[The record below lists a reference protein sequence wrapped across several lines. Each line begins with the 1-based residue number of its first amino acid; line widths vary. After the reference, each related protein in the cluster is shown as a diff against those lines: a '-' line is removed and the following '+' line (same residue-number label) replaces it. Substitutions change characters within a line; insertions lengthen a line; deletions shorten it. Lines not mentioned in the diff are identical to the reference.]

1 KRQEKMRLQPA
12 DRAAARRRRVRERL
26 RARRER
32 VRTGRP
38 PFRARFR
45 QWRCR
50 PSRARGTL
58 LLCAGPWVT
67 GWAAFAGFGLGDAE
81 AGAAARTGAVTWA
94 VLLMQGATGALALGD
109 IRGLARE
116 GLQWSGPP
124 GAGLPP
130 ARVWGGGLAVA
141 ALAYGLGR
149 G

>member
-1 KRQEKMRLQPA
+1 
-12 DRAAARRRRVRERL
+12 AAARRRRVRERL

-32 VRTGRP
+32 VRTEGP
-38 PFRARFR
+38 PFRVRFR
-45 QWRCR
+45 QWLFR
-50 PSRARGTL
+50 PYKAEDML
-58 LLCAGPWVT
+58 LLFAGLWVIR
-67 GWAAFAGFGLGDAE
+67 WAAFAAFGLGDAE

-94 VLLMQGATGALALGD
+94 VLLMQGATGALALGY

-130 ARVWGGGLAVA
+130 PRVWGGGLAVA